1 MDWDFYFSN
10 AIINLCRIQ
19 KSDLYLK
26 AGNAWNVHLRRFRC
40 FYEKRKQKRFGIYES
55 VCINTCFSNPVEIDG
70 QKYLDGGISDSIPLD
85 FMMKNGF
92 QKNVVILT
100 QEREYRKKESKSSIF
115 LKPFLKKYPKVIEA
129 MKKRP

>member
-1 MDWDFYFSN
+1 MPDELDIFDRKTLSENKMDFFMVVTNIETGLSEYKKLTDGS
-10 AIINLCRIQ
+10 
-19 KSDLYLK
+19 KKDLEYMR
-26 AGNAWNVHLRRFRC
+26 ASASMPV
-40 FYEKRKQKRFGIYES
+40 
-55 VCINTCFSNPVEIDG
+55 FSNPVEVDG